1 MVCSNSSRKRDNYD
15 GSKNVLSKLIVRVQR
30 RKSKAENF
38 LVYALLQSTV
48 ERLKTDSCKLD
59 TKKSLFLLKEN
70 ESREFED
77 EQMSKLNACS
87 VSEKNNSYLN
97 TCQDDVD
104 PLNLDDFFSRL
115 KS

>member
-1 MVCSNSSRKRDNYD
+1 MVCCNRSNYD
-15 GSKNVLSKLIVRVQR
+15 GNKTVLSKLIVRVQR

-48 ERLKTDSCKLD
+48 ERLKTDSCLLD
-59 TKKSLFLLKEN
+59 KRNKFLLKE
-70 ESREFED
+70 SPDFGD
-77 EQMSKLNACS
+77 DQMSKLRACS
-87 VSEKNNSYLN
+87 VSEQNFYNSN
-97 TCQDDVD
+97 SSQDDVD

>member
-1 MVCSNSSRKRDNYD
+1 MVCCNRSNYD
-15 GSKNVLSKLIVRVQR
+15 GNKTVLSKLIVRVQR

-48 ERLKTDSCKLD
+48 ERLKTDSCLLD
-59 TKKSLFLLKEN
+59 KRKSKFLLKE
-70 ESREFED
+70 SPVFGD
-77 EQMSKLNACS
+77 DQMSNCKLRACS
-87 VSEKNNSYLN
+87 VSEQNLYNSN
-97 TCQDDVD
+97 SSQDDVD